1 MEFQIGYVYIS
12 QKVYNY
18 DKTRI
23 QDVLN
28 RVRVGITGRSR
39 DNGITN
45 VMKERAIP
53 SDLTPMKATDFNEWA
68 ETFKYEIMQL
78 PEVTF
83 TGSIPICPY
92 CKEPTVRS
100 HGGAS
105 VTAMY
110 FPPTYDENGV
120 NTNPDRNIR
129 TESYQCSK
137 CNNCYSIVGNEH
149 DGYIYRK

>member
-39 DNGITN
+39 DNGIDV

-53 SDLTPMKATDFNEWA
+53 SELTPEKATDFNEWA

-83 TGSIPICPY
+83 TGDIPICPY
-92 CKEPTVRS
+92 CKVPTNRTYNGS
-100 HGGAS
+100 SRTLAYY
-105 VTAMY
+105 T
-110 FPPTYDENGV
+110 PRYDENGV
-120 NTNPDRNIR
+120 NQNPDRNKS
-129 TESYQCSK
+129 TDSYKCLK
-137 CNNCYSIVGNEH
+137 CNQFFSVVGNEH
-149 DGYIYRK
+149 DGYTYRK